1 MANENKQGLLI
12 TTNTNRRTGFGQV
25 NPDVDDDLTPAPM
38 PRPRHHNSDGHHH
51 HEHSHDDDVLS
62 GEEQDTV
69 DDGPGPGD
77 LIELYNFQSE
87 NFITN
92 TIFVTDTDSD
102 AGSPQILSLKD
113 LGVDDDSSYE
123 TATSIASLL
132 NTYPTE
138 GDNSILRLAIEPI
151 FDGEEL
157 LVGPYTLP
165 RVLELRPELIPSD
178 NTNADHLMSLPF
190 PQFVEEFDI
199 NEDGSVSNTD
209 GISWHAVGRP
219 DINVFV
225 TAYVLGGTQAIITL
239 QNYENNTGYTFTTEQ
254 YTQVETQT
262 IPSVNGND
270 DLLNPFSYY
279 YNVSSGRYF
288 FEIQIQNIGFEIGV
302 NTDSSF
308 PNTRFKL
315 IGPQVEYQDIQFDPI
330 EEDED
335 IIEEDEDII
344 EEDITLI
351 DNSSED
357 EEISDEFGLGDDYD
371 NVIEQTLYRSFDPFS
386 ALDVNSALFQNDE
399 FTDTRLSQINTDK
412 RISLGMFS
420 FDDENTLQD
429 NFPDVIRNTK
439 FRQVIKQNLV
449 PNPRGQSFK
458 SVYKNKSSDT
468 QSLSLGNDQRE
479 RFFIPEGG
487 WGYCTYD
494 AVGPDFRKR
503 NIDLYEGGTDQFYD
517 YIENE
522 PNGQALIDSFE
533 QSENGGLNDSGETTI
548 DPQNVIGYAGYYPY
562 FFDYKTGRN
571 QSNSLIRL
579 QSNLISGSFFAEGE
593 VDGEYNLCNKLF
605 MLNQIDSFGIAN
617 EYGAPSD
624 SVSTH
629 ESRLTCYKCRAIG
642 RQEPSDYDVEQSI
655 PDIYFPNFARWVIT
669 DEAYSFN
676 RCLEFLATNYVNG
689 MCDFNDNGTRDT
701 EIEADFS
708 WMSDYNMNTN
718 NGGQLNNQ
726 YRSLNQVIKIYN
738 PYQDTVINPFT
749 VMEVKFKMKT
759 LDFFYDANN
768 PPMVEIA
775 IVDSDGYVGAPDR
788 IEDTVNGDNEDAY
801 SRRHG
806 YWPHGDFNSTRYSDD
821 LNTENTLDT
830 KYSNF
835 GSMGRFKNTEV
846 NVWETFSY
854 KFTLAHVFR
863 YGSGIIRPLYLIV
876 QAGNDFIGRV
886 LLDEFEVYDS
896 GDFIPEVD
904 VRKKISV
911 GNYGTADLT
920 KYYDKELQPEEYKD
934 SQGPLE
940 AQFYFYPMYPTDEI
954 FDVKRTPVYQDFK
967 KGLFY
972 IYDVD
977 WGDGSKNEFTR
988 EPVQID
994 EETALYHTYES
1005 SGVFEITGTML
1016 RIKLDNRGR
1025 EVGVLKNKKFK
1036 LRININE
1043 GTAEDFKY
1051 FGSDGFSFI
1060 PFKNTLPIIGGI
1072 SKQSIYYKSL
1082 KRFNGFIDDEQT
1094 NIGFKSKG
1102 DKLKT
1107 QIAFDRMDSSFSS
1120 NFNLLNEYKKP
1131 RFDLVYDENNNPI
1144 DSIDIYN
1151 GIQTNSEELGK
1162 SIGDCDLTNVKYY
1175 NEPKSIWELF
1185 GFEEDDLE
1193 QIGTPNNPRYW
1204 KNIIPED
1211 YSIYKRQG
1219 INFSPPTQLKEF
1231 YELDEV
1237 LSPEYF
1243 SGLTMGWLVCAQDDE
1258 NCQNKYVNGAEAYA
1272 FQELQYDTPEWEC
1285 SGDTGPPHYDCD
1297 NINKIYPNINY
1308 NLMTFVS
1315 GTVEFCHPLLG
1326 CTGFNKGE
1334 GIMLEGPMNYDQF
1347 DFNVIYTGPFMSFNL
1362 STLVVN
1368 TYSEQ
1373 EWLNGSYYPVL
1384 PRYGQDGN
1392 FIEGDF
1398 PNDNIP
1404 FPIQGQITD
1413 ENETNQNLIIN
1424 ITREQIEPNT
1434 FSDNSGNQNL
1444 GFGIVDYKPEFDNET
1459 LQPKKKRSIDLIKS
1473 STNNG
1478 AF

>member
-1 MANENKQGLLI
+1 MADEIRPNRQGLPI
-12 TTNTNRRTGFGQV
+12 TTNTNRRTDFGQV
-25 NPDVDDDLTPAPM
+25 NPDIDDDLTPAPM
-38 PRPRHHNSDGHHH
+38 PRPRPRPDDDHNSDGHHH
-51 HEHSHDDDVLS
+51 HEHSHDGDIPFS
-62 GEEQDTV
+62 EEQQDEI
-69 DDGPGPGD
+69 GPGPGD
-77 LIELYNFQSE
+77 LIEIQNYQSE

-102 AGSPQILSLKD
+102 PASPQILSLKD

-132 NTYPTE
+132 NTFPTQ
-138 GDNSILRLAIEPI
+138 GNDSILRLAIEPI
-151 FDGEEL
+151 GDNEL
-157 LVGPYTLP
+157 IIGPYTLP
-165 RVLELRPELIPSD
+165 RVLALRPELIVG
-178 NTNADHLMSLPF
+178 NTDAETLMSLPF
-190 PQFVEEFDI
+190 PQFIEEFDALD
-199 NEDGSVSNTD
+199 NGSLNAEDTVPWID
-209 GISWHAVGRP
+209 VGRP
-219 DINVFV
+219 DIAVYI
-225 TAYVLGGTQAIITL
+225 TAYVVGGASANQIL
-239 QNYENNTGYTFTTEQ
+239 SDFENDNPGYTFTEEQ
-254 YTQVETQT
+254 YARAMGQQLLST
-262 IPSVNGND
+262 NGNN

-279 YNVSSGRYF
+279 SNTIGTRYF

-302 NTDSSF
+302 NTDSNF

-315 IGPQVEYQDIQFDPI
+315 IGPNVEYQDIQFDPI

-357 EEISDEFGLGDDYD
+357 EEISDEFGLGDGYD
-371 NVIEQTLYRSFDPFS
+371 NVIEQTLYRSFDPYS
-386 ALDVNSALFQNDE
+386 ALEVNPALFQDNM
-399 FTDTRLSQINTDK
+399 FTDERLSSANSDK

-429 NFPDVIRNTK
+429 NFPDVIRDTK
-439 FRQVIKQNLV
+439 FRQVIKRNLV

-458 SVYKNKSSDT
+458 SVYKNKSNVT
-468 QSLSLGNDQRE
+468 ASLSLGNDQRE

-503 NIDLYEGGTDQFYD
+503 NTDLYEGGTDQFYD
-517 YIENE
+517 YIENT

-571 QSNSLIRL
+571 SSNSLIRL
-579 QSNLISGSFFAEGE
+579 QSNLISGSFFAEDE
-593 VDGEYNLCNKLF
+593 LDGEYNLCNKLF
-605 MLNQIDSFGIAN
+605 MLNQRDSFAKSFGQVGVDH
-617 EYGAPSD
+617 E
-624 SVSTH
+624 SVSTR
-629 ESRLTCYKCRAIG
+629 ESRLTCYKCTAIG
-642 RQEPSDYDVEQSI
+642 RQEPSDYDAEQSI

-701 EIEADFS
+701 NSEDFS
-708 WMSDYNMNTN
+708 WMSDYNMNTS
-718 NGGQLNNQ
+718 NGGVLNNQ

-775 IVDSDGYVGAPDR
+775 IVDSDGNVGAPDR
-788 IEDTVNGDNEDAY
+788 SKDTVNGDDEDAY

-806 YWPHGDFNSTRYSDD
+806 YWPHGDFNSQRYSDD

-846 NVWETFSY
+846 NTWETFSY
-854 KFTLAHVFR
+854 KFTLADVFR

-886 LLDEFEVYDS
+886 LLDDFEVYDS

-1016 RIKLDNRGR
+1016 RIKLDNRGN
-1025 EVGVLKNKKFK
+1025 EVGIIKNKNFK

-1043 GTAEDFKY
+1043 GTADDFKY

-1082 KRFNGFIDDEQT
+1082 KRLNGFIDEEQT
-1094 NIGFKSKG
+1094 NIGFKSEG

-1193 QIGTPNNPRYW
+1193 QIAKPDNPRYW

-1211 YSIYKRQG
+1211 YSIFNREGLDG
-1219 INFSPPTQLKEF
+1219 IIV
-1231 YELDEV
+1231 D
-1237 LSPEYF
+1237 
-1243 SGLTMGWLVCAQDDE
+1243 
-1258 NCQNKYVNGAEAYA
+1258 
-1272 FQELQYDTPEWEC
+1272 
-1285 SGDTGPPHYDCD
+1285 
-1297 NINKIYPNINY
+1297 
-1308 NLMTFVS
+1308 
-1315 GTVEFCHPLLG
+1315 
-1326 CTGFNKGE
+1326 
-1334 GIMLEGPMNYDQF
+1334 
-1347 DFNVIYTGPFMSFNL
+1347 
-1362 STLVVN
+1362 

-1373 EWLNGSYYPVL
+1373 EWLDDYYYPVL
-1384 PRYGQDGN
+1384 PKYNQNGRFGEN
-1392 FIEGDF
+1392 DF
-1398 PNDNIP
+1398 PNNKIP
-1404 FPIQGQITD
+1404 FPTQGQITD

-1444 GFGIVDYKPEFDNET
+1444 GFGIVDYKPEFANET